1 MTDDP
6 TKNMYTNNGEL
17 LGFYEKKNEPL
28 DPYHQELSDEW
39 NSTFPSGNQAKEAG
53 DERYKFDE
61 NISGAAAIINY
72 GPINAAARE
81 MGVTAVIEAIY
92 NFVPDG
98 SDTPIMEQ
106 LLINCGID
114 TPKEVKDLKEE
125 QRASIID
132 ESESRTNVN
141 IPSTIHHPSEQGILK
156 AILEFKELVSEI
168 KTSPDFKELREGA
181 MTAQR
186 NFWDFLVMNLP
197 MKDRS
202 LTTVFKKLEEY
213 KYSNHYQKTSNPNSL
228 FGAPKTKEDENE
240 KTEEDNPLEET
251 TEEKTEEEPKEKE
264 SFEVNP
270 EEEKTEEGKNKN
282 EEEEKAKKKIEE
294 DFRNSLPAEDQQELA
309 S

>member
-6 TKNMYTNNGEL
+6 TTNMYTGNGEL
-17 LGFYEKKNEPL
+17 LGNYDKSNEPL
-28 DPYHQELSDEW
+28 AGEYQANADRW
-39 NSTFPSGNQAKEAG
+39 NNAFPSENQEKETEKNE
-53 DERYKFDE
+53 DKFDE

-81 MGVTAVIEAIY
+81 MGVTAVIETIY

-98 SDTPIMEQ
+98 SNTPIMEQ
-106 LLINCGID
+106 LLLNCGID

-202 LTTVFKKLEEY
+202 LTTVFKKLEEF
-213 KYSNHYQKTSNPNSL
+213 KYSNHDQIKTNANVL
-228 FGAPKTKEDENE
+228 FSSPEAKEDE
-240 KTEEDNPLEET
+240 EESKEENP
-251 TEEKTEEEPKEKE
+251 EEKTEEAEEKNP
-264 SFEVNP
+264 FEINP
-270 EEEKTEEGKNKN
+270 EKEKTEEEENKN